1 MPILDKNNKKMVKK
15 YYNFLRNSPYA
26 DLHQDFGWGKVKSD
40 NWIDEYVYIEEN
52 DKITAGMLIL
62 IRTFGK
68 IFTMMYCPRGPVCD
82 LNDIELVNK
91 LINEAKPL
99 IKEYKPF
106 VLKMDPRVPYSEIL
120 KKKYSKE
127 YRVTSEF
134 KNIFELMQP
143 IRSMILKINGESE
156 EEILKRYSQKTR
168 YNIHL
173 AERKGI
179 TVRYS
184 RDEKDLQTFYKLS
197 QITAQRDG
205 IALRTYDHFKSLLN
219 SYDENTLRIYLA
231 EYEGEA
237 LSAAITL
244 NFAGVTTYLYGASS
258 NQKRNLM
265 PNYIMQQHMIRWA
278 IETGCRE
285 YDFGGI
291 FNTTIDN
298 GLFKFK
304 AGFCKQEGPTKFIG
318 EIDKIYNPIYY
329 FIFTKL
335 ITIVKD
341 INIRF
346 RKK

>member
-1 MPILDKNNKKMVKK
+1 MAQL
-15 YYNFLRNSPYA
+15 L
-26 DLHQDFGWGKVKSD
+26 
-40 NWIDEYVYIEEN
+40 
-52 DKITAGMLIL
+52 
-62 IRTFGK
+62 
-68 IFTMMYCPRGPVCD
+68 
-82 LNDIELVNK
+82 
-91 LINEAKPL
+91 
-99 IKEYKPF
+99 
-106 VLKMDPRVPYSEIL
+106 
-120 KKKYSKE
+120 
-127 YRVTSEF
+127 
-134 KNIFELMQP
+134 ELMT
-143 IRSMILKINGESE
+143 IL
-156 EEILKRYSQKTR
+156 
-168 YNIHL
+168 
-173 AERKGI
+173 
-179 TVRYS
+179 
-184 RDEKDLQTFYKLS
+184 
-197 QITAQRDG
+197 
-205 IALRTYDHFKSLLN
+205 KSLLN

-335 ITIVKD
+335 IPIVKD

-346 RKK
+346 RKNKVD

>member
-1 MPILDKNNKKMVKK
+1 M
-15 YYNFLRNSPYA
+15 
-26 DLHQDFGWGKVKSD
+26 
-40 NWIDEYVYIEEN
+40 
-52 DKITAGMLIL
+52 
-62 IRTFGK
+62 
-68 IFTMMYCPRGPVCD
+68 
-82 LNDIELVNK
+82 
-91 LINEAKPL
+91 
-99 IKEYKPF
+99 
-106 VLKMDPRVPYSEIL
+106 
-120 KKKYSKE
+120 
-127 YRVTSEF
+127 
-134 KNIFELMQP
+134 
-143 IRSMILKINGESE
+143 
-156 EEILKRYSQKTR
+156 
-168 YNIHL
+168 
-173 AERKGI
+173 
-179 TVRYS
+179 
-184 RDEKDLQTFYKLS
+184 QTFYKLS

-335 ITIVKD
+335 IPIVKD